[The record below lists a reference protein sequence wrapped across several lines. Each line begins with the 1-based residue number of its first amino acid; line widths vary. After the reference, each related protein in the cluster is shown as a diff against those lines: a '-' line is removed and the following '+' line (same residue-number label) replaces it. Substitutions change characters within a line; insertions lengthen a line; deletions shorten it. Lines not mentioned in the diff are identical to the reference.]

1 MKAVSVF
8 TQFEHEGKKEAV
20 EKQVL
25 IFKTRSNA
33 QRSIHVESL

>member
-1 MKAVSVF
+1 MKTVSVF
-8 TQFEHEGKKEAV
+8 TQFEYEGKKEAV

-33 QRSIHVESL
+33 QKLILVKN